1 MNRRF
6 PVLVT
11 FLSFLLLACCSS
23 GMIVVADEPSL
34 LPPTETPDET
44 VSLPTSTGTIMPT
57 GFAGEK
63 LVPTSFS
70 MPFNPVYS
78 ESVPLTDVQQILAIL
93 EVLRQ
98 LEFTGLTN
106 PGWYLRYDLYGENNT
121 LAGDELYYLVHV
133 VDSNGHCQEQMAYFR
148 KAGRVSPFIFIGQ
161 DGVTGIIDSTGET
174 RIMQVD
180 TSVCSLED
188 TRSLG
193 GGSGGYYI
201 FSSLLGS
208 YQRTLELIDETQ
220 SAFGESRFNAWFAR
234 EGEKEVF
241 IVHYAGT
248 NVRQAVSTDP
258 EIGQSVPIESILRWD
273 AYDLAS
279 GRPLRSWEETTLSN
293 GKITSSEVRYALDYY
308 PELPEELRVALDQA
322 ITGLKALTKER

>member
-1 MNRRF
+1 MQTHSSLEKQIPMFKNPKSRRLLC
-6 PVLVT
+6 PGWVTSIVLKPRST
-11 FLSFLLLACCSS
+11 LAAIFETDRLAWLIPLAIIILLA
-23 GMIVVADEPSL
+23 
-34 LPPTETPDET
+34 
-44 VSLPTSTGTIMPT
+44 VSE
-57 GFAGEK
+57 A
-63 LVPTSFS
+63 LVFS
-70 MPFNPVYS
+70 H
-78 ESVPLTDVQQILAIL
+78 
-93 EVLRQ
+93 
-98 LEFTGLTN
+98 
-106 PGWYLRYDLYGENNT
+106 LRYDLYGENNT
-121 LAGDELYYLVHV
+121 LAADELYYLVHV
-133 VDSNGHCQEQMAYFR
+133 VDSNGHCQEQMASFR
-148 KAGRVSPFIFIGQ
+148 KAGRVSPFIFMGQ

-208 YQRTLELIDETQ
+208 YLRTLELIDETQ

-308 PELPEELRVALDQA
+308 PELPEELRVALD
-322 ITGLKALTKER
+322 